1 MENYSGSYSAIRDY
15 VSLLWTAEPRSRS
28 SLSMWEHARDTL
40 TATNRRDSI
49 SFLQAMSGGTPPSL
63 SKTKL
68 KGFMRAT
75 ELYARE
81 TCPSPIEPSPE
92 DSAREWLHSIAIGT
106 TSREEIVQVVGDCD
120 DLSALLE
127 MVQSGKRIIRNRALS
142 VLAAKRG
149 MSARATSRMLAVD
162 RHSCV
167 KYLNVYKELGADGLV
182 LRKQR
187 SNRKVDS
194 RPLKQAIFALLHES
208 PSNYGINRTTWQMED
223 FKEIL
228 ANNGHPACPDVIR
241 DITKN
246 AGYRWRKARV
256 VLTSRDP
263 ECRAKLENIQS
274 ILSGLESDELFFSID
289 EFGPFAVKMKGGR
302 SLVGPG
308 ETRVIPQWQKSK
320 GCMILTAALELA
332 TNQVTHFYSKKKNT
346 NEMIKLT
353 NILVHKYA
361 DRKRLFLSWD
371 AVSWHISTKLYEH
384 LENHNRA
391 YCDGGRPQVHTAPL
405 PSGAQFLNVIESVFS
420 GMARA
425 ISYRPLR
432 GRFDEGPSKGPAVS

>member
-1 MENYSGSYSAIRDY
+1 
-15 VSLLWTAEPRSRS
+15 
-28 SLSMWEHARDTL
+28 MWEHARDTL
-40 TATNRRDSI
+40 TATNR
-49 SFLQAMSGGTPPSL
+49 
-63 SKTKL
+63 
-68 KGFMRAT
+68 
-75 ELYARE
+75 
-81 TCPSPIEPSPE
+81 
-92 DSAREWLHSIAIGT
+92 
-106 TSREEIVQVVGDCD
+106 
-120 DLSALLE
+120 
-127 MVQSGKRIIRNRALS
+127 
-142 VLAAKRG
+142 
-149 MSARATSRMLAVD
+149 
-162 RHSCV
+162 

-194 RPLKQAIFALLHES
+194 RPLKQAIFALLHEP
-208 PSNYGINRTTWQMED
+208 PSNYGINRTTWKMED

-228 ANNGHPACPDVIR
+228 AKNGHPACPDVIR

-263 ECRAKLENIQS
+263 EYRAKLENIQS

-320 GCMILTAALELA
+320 GCLILTAALELS

-346 NEMIKLT
+346 NEMIKLM

-371 AVSWHISTKLYEH
+371 AASWHISTKLYEH
-384 LENHNRA
+384 IENHNRA
-391 YCDGGRPQVHTAPL
+391 YCDGGRPQVHTDPL

-425 ISYRPLR
+425 IIHNSDYGSVKDAQSAIDQYFSTRNQKFSQKLRRAGKKILGNERELAVFSPSNNCKDPAISRRDRPELAAA
-432 GRFDEGPSKGPAVS
+432 G